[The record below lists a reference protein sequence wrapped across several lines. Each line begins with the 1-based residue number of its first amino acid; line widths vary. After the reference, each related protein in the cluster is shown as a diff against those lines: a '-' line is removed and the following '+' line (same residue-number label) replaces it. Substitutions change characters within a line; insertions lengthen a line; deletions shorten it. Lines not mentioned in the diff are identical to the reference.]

1 MRARSETYEQFAAR
15 FPTATAPGSLPGGG
29 VPPSELRN
37 IMRDADDDELARYA
51 VDRARIDAELARLNG
66 PAIPDPNKTDE
77 EFEAELAQFR
87 AFAEEF
93 GAFHEGFRRG
103 RHPARRSRRA
113 VRAHGR
119 RQRGRRE
126 RQDGGGV

>member
-1 MRARSETYEQFAAR
+1 MAPSPARSPATRERQRTHDDEISRAMDKAMRARSETFEQFARR
-15 FPTATAPGSLPGGG
+15 FPTATAPGSLSGGG
-29 VPPSELRN
+29 VPPSELRD

-51 VDRARIDAELARLNG
+51 IDRARIDAELARLNG

-93 GAFHEGFRRG
+93 GAFT
-103 RHPARRSRRA
+103 
-113 VRAHGR
+113 
-119 RQRGRRE
+119 
-126 RQDGGGV
+126 